1 MQIYCY
7 KNTKYDMQYILKDG
21 YLQLAARA
29 LTDEPG

>member
-1 MQIYCY
+1 
-7 KNTKYDMQYILKDG
+7 MQYILKDG

>member
-1 MQIYCY
+1 
-7 KNTKYDMQYILKDG
+7 MQYILKDS

>member
-1 MQIYCY
+1 
-7 KNTKYDMQYILKDG
+7 MQYCLKDG

>member
-1 MQIYCY
+1 
-7 KNTKYDMQYILKDG
+7 MQYCLKDS